1 MTTSWNTLLH
11 VLNTMPAWL
20 AAVLVGWAISVGFT
34 QGLKFALPVRWCPDG
49 RELTARIV
57 AFLSAALPAWLYY
70 AGQDGAQ
77 PMAGFLVAIGS
88 GFWSPLAF
96 AILQAVLRR
105 FAPWLAD
112 ALSGD
117 KRGVVAAKL
126 KGQGDA
132 R

>member
-1 MTTSWNTLLH
+1 MTAFWNTLLH
-11 VLNTMPAWL
+11 MLNTMPGWL
-20 AAVLVGWAISVGFT
+20 AAVLVGWAISVGLT

-57 AFLSAALPAWLYY
+57 AFASAAFPAWLYY
-70 AGQDGAQ
+70 AGQPDAQ
-77 PMAGFLVAIGS
+77 AVTGLLVAVGS
-88 GFWSPLAF
+88 GLWSPLAF

>member
-1 MTTSWNTLLH
+1 MNAIWNTLLH
-11 VLNTMPAWL
+11 MLNTMPGWL
-20 AAVLVGWAISVGFT
+20 AAVLVGWAISVGLT
-34 QGLKFALPVRWCPDG
+34 QGLKFAMPVRWCPEG

-57 AFLSAALPAWLYY
+57 AFLSAAIPAGAYY
-70 AGQDGAQ
+70 ASLPDPHPIAAFLV
-77 PMAGFLVAIGS
+77 MAGS
-88 GFWSPLAF
+88 GLWSPLAF